1 MGEMRYR
8 RLGNSGLVVSAVGLG
23 CNNFGRKLDAAQT
36 SAVVEAALD
45 SGITFFDTADVYGD
59 PAGSSESFLAS
70 ALKGVRDE
78 VVLASKFGMPMG
90 LPDGGARGSRR
101 YIMQAVEASL
111 TRLGTDY
118 LDLYQFHTPDPLTP
132 IEETL
137 STLDDLVRSGK
148 VRYIGSSQFAAW
160 QVADAAWTSRDRGL
174 TQFISTTNHYNWL
187 HRSPERELLPACDQY
202 GVGFIPFFPLESG
215 LLTGVY
221 RRGEVPPQGTRMANE
236 RYTSWHARA
245 PWDKIEAIQSFAAD
259 RGVSMLDVAI
269 GGLAAKAGVSSVIAG
284 ATTPAQVRANATAGH
299 WLATPEE
306 LHELDRI
313 TA

>member
-59 PAGSSESFLAS
+59 PAGSSESHLGP

-90 LPDGGARGSRR
+90 LPDGNARGSRR

-111 TRLGTDY
+111 TRLGTDH
-118 LDLYQFHTPDPLTP
+118 LDLFQFHTPDPATP

-137 STLDDLVRSGK
+137 RALDDLVRSGK

-160 QVADAAWTSRDRGL
+160 QVVDAAWTSKHAGL
-174 TQFISTTNHYNWL
+174 TSFISTTNHYNWL
-187 HRSPERELLPACDQY
+187 HRAPEKEMLPACAHH

-221 RRGEVPPQGTRMANE
+221 RRGEAPPQGTRMANE
-236 RYTSWHARA
+236 RYQSWFDRA
-245 PWDKIEAIQSFAAD
+245 PWDKIEALQQFASD
-259 RGVSMLDVAI
+259 RGVTMLDVAI
-269 GGLAAKAGVSSVIAG
+269 GGLAAKPGVSSVIAG
-284 ATTPAQVRANATAGH
+284 ATSPSQVRANAAAGS
-299 WLATPEE
+299 WLPTTEE